1 MKSFILLSM
10 SAALLITASCNNSGS
25 TDSVKEA
32 KSENN
37 AMIDSQNAPQA
48 MPPAPMTD
56 SLTKSDA
63 NFVVNAADAG
73 MLEVELGNVAQTNG
87 MNQAVKDFGSMM
99 VTDHTA
105 VGEKLKKL
113 AAAKNLA
120 VPETLS
126 DKSQDKKNKMQEKKG
141 KDFDKAYAKAMVDG
155 HKDVISSF
163 EEEAKS
169 GTDADI
175 KAFAADQL
183 PTLHHHLDEAQK
195 MLNKVK

>member
-1 MKSFILLSM
+1 MKSIILLSM
-10 SAALLITASCNNSGS
+10 SAALFVMAGCNNSNS

-56 SLTKSDA
+56 SLTKTDA
-63 NFVVNAADAG
+63 SFVVNAADAG
-73 MLEVELGNVAQTNG
+73 MLEVELGKLTQTNAAS
-87 MNQAVKDFGSMM
+87 QTVKDFGDMM
-99 VTDHTA
+99 VKDHTA
-105 VGEKLKKL
+105 VGDKLKRL

-126 DKSQDKKNKMQEKKG
+126 DKSSDKKNKMQDKKG

-155 HKDVISSF
+155 HKDVIKSF
-163 EEEAKS
+163 EDEAKD
-169 GTDADI
+169 GTDPDI
-175 KAFAADQL
+175 KAFASEQL

-195 MLNKVK
+195 MLDKVK

>member
-1 MKSFILLSM
+1 MKSIILLSM
-10 SAALLITASCNNSGS
+10 SAALFVMASCNNNS

-63 NFVVNAADAG
+63 SFVVNAADAG
-73 MLEVELGNVAQTNG
+73 MLEVELGKVAQANG
-87 MNQAVKDFGSMM
+87 MSQNVKDFGSLM
-99 VTDHTA
+99 VKDHTEI
-105 VGEKLKKL
+105 GDKLKKL
-113 AAAKNLA
+113 AASKNLA
-120 VPETLS
+120 LPETLS
-126 DKSQDKKNKMQEKKG
+126 DKSQDKKNKMQDKKG

-155 HKDVISSF
+155 HKDVIKSF
-163 EEEAKS
+163 EDEAQN
-169 GTDADI
+169 GTDSDI

-195 MLNKVK
+195 MLDKLK